1 VVKRFERGDIILDLG
16 RAEALLPRREQSR
29 ADHYNQDDRVRA
41 VIVNVDRAARGPQVI
56 VSRTDNVL
64 LMKLFEMEVPEI
76 YDGTVIIE
84 NIARDPGDRAKVG
97 VRSKEKDI
105 DPVGACVGIKGSR
118 VQAIIRELRGE
129 KIDIVQWADDASIF
143 VANAMNPATVGRV
156 TILDEQARILEVTVE
171 DSQLSQAIGK
181 KGQNV
186 RLASQLIGWKIE
198 IKSESDKKQ
207 EIEDEINRIARGAKE
222 IQALAGVGERL
233 AGSLMERGYQTL
245 EEIVA
250 ANLDDLCKVP
260 GIGDKTGEKLQESAQ
275 QAIVERE
282 ERLAREREEAEKAAQ
297 VEQERLAREQEE
309 AEKAAQVEQER
320 LAREQE
326 GAEKAE
332 AAPEGNGDLQP
343 AAPAEPA
350 TAGVE
355 TGSEPQTGTAVPP
368 SEASEDSAKEG

>member
-1 VVKRFERGDIILDLG
+1 
-16 RAEALLPRREQSR
+16 
-29 ADHYNQDDRVRA
+29 
-41 VIVNVDRAARGPQVI
+41 

-275 QAIVERE
+275 
-282 ERLAREREEAEKAAQ
+282 
-297 VEQERLAREQEE
+297 EQERLAREQEE
-309 AEKAAQVEQER
+309 AEKAAQLEQER